1 MKPAVFLFFTLSQ
14 FAFAQNPL
22 PTEKLN
28 SRIHQQQGQ
37 LFSVRLEQGKPLK
50 IFVVG
55 REQAKFNFKD
65 MKLTVKSISPY
76 KTETLAVNQ
85 QGEYFV
91 VPQNDN
97 KKSAT
102 ALDVTVSVK
111 DQTETLRF
119 KLNTLD

>member
-1 MKPAVFLFFTLSQ
+1 MKIFAVFLLTLTNI
-14 FAFAQNPL
+14 AFAQTPL
-22 PTEKLN
+22 ATEKLN

-76 KTETLAVNQ
+76 KTESLSVDNQ
-85 QGEYFV
+85 GQYFV
-91 VPQNDN
+91 VPEPTDN
-97 KKSAT
+97 KTAT
-102 ALDVTVSVK
+102 DLDVTVTVK

-119 KLNTLD
+119 KLNSLD